1 MKYFKYL
8 IISILICSSLVNWAC
23 DDRVPDAANSTN
35 STLVITSLQAI
46 ADDSGES
53 VGEVVSGSSSMLIVA
68 TLKNE
73 SGDPLK
79 GKEISFTKRTSD
91 GNFSNGTTET
101 TDEDGVVKNIF
112 QPNSSEEAVNNVTT
126 PGENEGYFI
135 TVNYL
140 TNLTAK
146 AYFNVYQDQ
155 SDVWPYTMNVVS
167 DVASIK
173 LDNGATTAQINTTLL
188 NKRGDKL
195 PNVILSFTSDKGSI
209 DSEATTDSVGAVTL
223 TFQDN
228 GTQDDIGLANIV
240 CTIIHPKFGSI
251 SDSAQVTIGT
261 DNGLSLQI
269 FTCYI

>member
-23 DDRVPDAANSTN
+23 DDRVPDSASSTN

-101 TDEDGVVKNIF
+101 TDENGVVK
-112 QPNSSEEAVNNVTT
+112 
-126 PGENEGYFI
+126 
-135 TVNYL
+135 
-140 TNLTAK
+140 K
-146 AYFNVYQDQ
+146 
-155 SDVWPYTMNVVS
+155 
-167 DVASIK
+167 
-173 LDNGATTAQINTTLL
+173 
-188 NKRGDKL
+188 
-195 PNVILSFTSDKGSI
+195 
-209 DSEATTDSVGAVTL
+209 
-223 TFQDN
+223 
-228 GTQDDIGLANIV
+228 
-240 CTIIHPKFGSI
+240 
-251 SDSAQVTIGT
+251 
-261 DNGLSLQI
+261 
-269 FTCYI
+269 